1 MCTVDIGIS
10 HDDYLMI
17 CELRHIQRL
26 GVFGSADSHTQ
37 CSEEVGDFLVFEDAV
52 LHGLLYVENLTAQ
65 GQDGLELA
73 VAALLGCTAGRVTLD
88 YKQFAIFGCTR

>member
-1 MCTVDIGIS
+1 MPIVTRNALKRLVIS
-10 HDDYLMI
+10 S
-17 CELRHIQRL
+17 
-26 GVFGSADSHTQ
+26 FS
-37 CSEEVGDFLVFEDAV
+37 EDAV